1 MSNCAF
7 ASATEYEFQADLTAW
22 VKAQS
27 NFKRVGFWHDDSFTK
42 KTINPLELPALLT
55 MPAASCL
62 AHSFILL
69 LSRSPALPLSIQ
81 PGLMNA
87 RDLNHCTPHG
97 DSDGGGRKEG
107 AVAGGPA
114 GADARRGRRESG
126 GAASVVVAI
135 VLSVGRI
142 LC

>member
-1 MSNCAF
+1 
-7 ASATEYEFQADLTAW
+7 
-22 VKAQS
+22 
-27 NFKRVGFWHDDSFTK
+27 
-42 KTINPLELPALLT
+42 
-55 MPAASCL
+55 
-62 AHSFILL
+62 
-69 LSRSPALPLSIQ
+69 
-81 PGLMNA
+81 MNA

-135 VLSVGRI
+135 VFSVGRKI
-142 LC
+142 VYFERYKFNKLGKACLLLNPLASLRTGEII

>member
-69 LSRSPALPLSIQ
+69 LSRSPAQ
-81 PGLMNA
+81 
-87 RDLNHCTPHG
+87 H
-97 DSDGGGRKEG
+97 
-107 AVAGGPA
+107 PA
-114 GADARRGRRESG
+114 GVDERA
-126 GAASVVVAI
+126 
-135 VLSVGRI
+135 
-142 LC
+142 